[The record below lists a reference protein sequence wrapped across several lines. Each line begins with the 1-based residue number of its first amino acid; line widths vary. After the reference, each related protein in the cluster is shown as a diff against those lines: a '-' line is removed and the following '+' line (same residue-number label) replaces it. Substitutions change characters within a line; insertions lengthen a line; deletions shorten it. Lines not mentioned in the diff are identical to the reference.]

1 MTNRI
6 WLEYYTRNKRQKLIN
21 NTDIDGYITCVF
33 FHIFGASIHSS
44 LIHQSF
50 VPTGIAGKKP
60 NHSREN
66 KKSGW
71 AAGSGRGFY
80 TPAVPGF

>member
-6 WLEYYTRNKRQKLIN
+6 WIGYYTRNKRQELIN
-21 NTDIDGYITCVF
+21 KTDIDGYITCVF

-50 VPTGIAGKKP
+50 VPTGIAGKKAE
-60 NHSREN
+60 S
-66 KKSGW
+66 
-71 AAGSGRGFY
+71 
-80 TPAVPGF
+80 

>member
-6 WLEYYTRNKRQKLIN
+6 WIEYYTRNKRQELIN
-21 NTDIDGYITCVF
+21 NTDIDGDITCGFFF

-50 VPTGIAGKKP
+50 VPTGIAG
-60 NHSREN
+60 EN
-66 KKSGW
+66 AES
-71 AAGSGRGFY
+71 
-80 TPAVPGF
+80 